1 MSATTPNSARS
12 DRRGAVEPHVAIAG
26 LAVVCLC
33 LGLYATALADAVDSP
48 DRDVASP
55 ALSRVADAATT
66 GGVVS
71 PDRVRASRAAGP
83 RGYHVA
89 VGLRAGGY
97 RRRFGPLPPEGT
109 PVQTARR
116 PVSVR
121 FGPADVRP
129 GTLSVEVWR

>member
-1 MSATTPNSARS
+1 MGATTPTSARS
-12 DRRGAVEPHVAIAG
+12 GQRGAVEPHLAIAG

-33 LGLYATALADAVDSP
+33 LGLYATTLADAVGTP
-48 DRDVASP
+48 DRDVAS
-55 ALSRVADAATT
+55 ATLSRVADAATT

-89 VGLRAGGY
+89 VGLRAGDY
-97 RRRFGPLPPEGT
+97 RRRFGPLPPGGT
-109 PVQTARR
+109 PVQRASR

-129 GTLSVEVWR
+129 GTLRVEVWQ